1 MRVLLDTCVI
11 SELQRTARNKRV
23 RSRVESI
30 RSHDLF
36 MSIITV
42 GELTQGVT
50 RLPAGKRKKT
60 LGAWILRLEQE
71 YGKRILPVD
80 ADTARIW
87 GELTATARE
96 CGKPVGAADGLI
108 AATGIRHGLHVMTRN
123 VSDFSETGAM
133 LINPWED
140 A

>member
-36 MSIITV
+36 MSVITV

-71 YGKRILPVD
+71 YGQRILPVD
-80 ADTARIW
+80 ADTALIW

-96 CGKPVGAADGLI
+96 CG
-108 AATGIRHGLHVMTRN
+108 
-123 VSDFSETGAM
+123 
-133 LINPWED
+133 
-140 A
+140 